1 MIIDAPVIAVT
12 ARNKRATKSNP
23 FIIRRVF
30 VVEFRRGSSASS
42 LMVDSSTQ
50 KERWVSRALTA
61 LEESQKTEDQ
71 WQFFSMK
78 KRALVNISLA
88 ALCLRKCR

>member
-23 FIIRRVF
+23 FIVHRVF
-30 VVEFRRGSSASS
+30 VVEFRRGSSTSS

-61 LEESQKTEDQ
+61 LKESQK
-71 WQFFSMK
+71 
-78 KRALVNISLA
+78 N
-88 ALCLRKCR
+88 

>member
-1 MIIDAPVIAVT
+1 VIIDAPVIAVT

-30 VVEFRRGSSASS
+30 VVEFKRGSSTSS

-61 LEESQKTEDQ
+61 LEESQK
-71 WQFFSMK
+71 
-78 KRALVNISLA
+78 N
-88 ALCLRKCR
+88 